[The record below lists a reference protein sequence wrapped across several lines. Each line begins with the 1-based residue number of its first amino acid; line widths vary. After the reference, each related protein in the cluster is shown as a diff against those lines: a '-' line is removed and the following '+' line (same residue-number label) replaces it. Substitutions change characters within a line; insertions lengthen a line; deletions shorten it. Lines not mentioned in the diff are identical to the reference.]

1 MKIKIN
7 EKTKNILIWILTAVL
22 TVTAFFGVR
31 HVVGGWDCKGVE
43 GKPAANFTVL
53 NKNMEEVSLSDKKGK
68 PVVINFWATWCSPCK
83 AELPAFEKMY
93 KKYKGE
99 VEFMMV
105 NLTYGNNETVAKVR
119 KFIQENG
126 YTFPVYYDTQGKA
139 ADTYEVSAIRL
150 TLFINADGNI
160 VHTYNQAI
168 SETALQGYIKDIL
181 D

>member
-1 MKIKIN
+1 MIYEN

-22 TVTAFFGVR
+22 AVTAFFGVR

-68 PVVINFWATWCSPCK
+68 PVVVNFWATWCSPCK

-105 NLTYGNNETVAKVR
+105 NLTDGHQETAEKAN
-119 KFIQENG
+119 KLIEENG
-126 YTFPVYYDTQGKA
+126 YTFPVYYDSDLIA
-139 ADTYEVSAIRL
+139 AYVYQVNSIPR
-150 TLFINADGNI
+150 TLFVDADGNAVVMYTGLMPEEVI
-160 VHTYNQAI
+160 TEKI
-168 SETALQGYIKDIL
+168 EELLK
-181 D
+181 